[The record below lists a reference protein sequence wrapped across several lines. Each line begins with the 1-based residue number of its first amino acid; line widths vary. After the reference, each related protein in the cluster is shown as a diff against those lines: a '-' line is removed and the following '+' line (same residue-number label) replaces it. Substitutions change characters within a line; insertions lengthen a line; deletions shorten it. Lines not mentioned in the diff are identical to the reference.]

1 MRNNILLI
9 AVIIAIA
16 FFLSNPLV
24 KAQEVMMNVTSPA
37 FAHNTTIPQKYTCQG
52 KDINPPLTIS
62 NIPEGTISLALII
75 DDPDAPIR
83 TWDHWIIWNI
93 KPKEEIKENSTP
105 GIQGKNSWGRQDYG
119 GPCPPS
125 GTHRY
130 FFKLYAIDSTIDLPA
145 GSTKTDLEARM
156 KGHILE
162 QAELIGLYQK
172 S

>member
-1 MRNNILLI
+1 MD
-9 AVIIAIA
+9 
-16 FFLSNPLV
+16 
-24 KAQEVMMNVTSPA
+24 VTSPA
-37 FAHNTTIPQKYTCQG
+37 FAHNTMIPQKYTCQG

-62 NIPEGTISLALII
+62 NIPEGTVSLALII

-93 KPKEEIKENSTP
+93 QPTAKIQENSAP

-145 GSTKTDLEARM
+145 GSTKADLEVAM
-156 KGHILE
+156 KDHILE

>member
-1 MRNNILLI
+1 
-9 AVIIAIA
+9 
-16 FFLSNPLV
+16 
-24 KAQEVMMNVTSPA
+24 MNVTSPA
-37 FAHNTTIPQKYTCQG
+37 FAHNRMIPQKYTCQG

-62 NIPEGTISLALII
+62 DIPEGTVSLALII
-75 DDPDAPIR
+75 DDPDAPLR
-83 TWDHWIIWNI
+83 TWDHWIMWNI
-93 KPKEEIKENSTP
+93 KPTANITENSTP
-105 GIQGKNSWGRQDYG
+105 GIQGQNSWGRQNYG

-145 GSTKTDLEARM
+145 GSTKVDLEAAM
-156 KGHILE
+156 QDHILE

>member
-1 MRNNILLI
+1 MKI
-9 AVIIAIA
+9 
-16 FFLSNPLV
+16 
-24 KAQEVMMNVTSPA
+24 TSPA
-37 FAHNTTIPQKYTCQG
+37 FAHNAMIPKKYTCQG
-52 KDINPPLTIS
+52 KDISPPLAIS
-62 NIPEGTISLALII
+62 DIPEGTVSLALIL
-75 DDPDAPIR
+75 DDPDAPRI

-93 KPKEEIKENSTP
+93 KPTREIKEDSTP
-105 GIQGKNSWGRQDYG
+105 GTQGENSWGRQDYG

-130 FFKLYAIDSTIDLPA
+130 FFKLYAINSEMDLPA
-145 GSTKTDLEARM
+145 GATKAELEAAM

>member
-1 MRNNILLI
+1 MRSNVLLT
-9 AVIIAIA
+9 AVMTVIT
-16 FFLSNPLV
+16 FVLFNPLV
-24 KAQEVMMNVTSPA
+24 NTQEVIMKITSPA
-37 FAHNTTIPQKYTCQG
+37 FAHNAMIPKKYTCQG
-52 KDINPPLTIS
+52 KDISPPLAIS
-62 NIPEGTISLALII
+62 DIPEGTVSLALIL
-75 DDPDAPIR
+75 DDPDAPRR

-93 KPKEEIKENSTP
+93 KPTREIKEDSTP
-105 GIQGKNSWGRQDYG
+105 GTQGKNSWGRHDYG

-130 FFKLYAIDSTIDLPA
+130 FFKLYAIDNEMDLPA
-145 GSTKTDLEARM
+145 GATKAELEAAM

>member
-1 MRNNILLI
+1 MNII
-9 AVIIAIA
+9 
-16 FFLSNPLV
+16 
-24 KAQEVMMNVTSPA
+24 SPA
-37 FAHNTTIPQKYTCQG
+37 FTHNTMIPKKYTCQG
-52 KDINPPLTIS
+52 KDISPPLTIS
-62 NIPEGTISLALII
+62 DIPEGTVSLALII
-75 DDPDAPIR
+75 DDPDAPMR

-93 KPKEEIKENSTP
+93 KPTREIKENSAP
-105 GIQGKNSWGRQDYG
+105 GTQGKNSWGRQDYG

-130 FFKLYAIDSTIDLPA
+130 FFKLYAIDTEMDLSA
-145 GSTKTDLEARM
+145 GATKGDLEAAM

>member
-1 MRNNILLI
+1 MCSNLLLAAFI
-9 AVIIAIA
+9 AAIT
-16 FFLSNPLV
+16 FLPYNPLV
-24 KAQEVMMNVTSPA
+24 NGQEVMMKITSPA
-37 FAHNTTIPQKYTCQG
+37 FTHNAMIPQKYTCQG
-52 KDINPPLTIS
+52 KDISPPLAIS
-62 NIPEGTISLALII
+62 NIPEGAVSLALVI
-75 DDPDAPIR
+75 DDPDAPGR

-93 KPKEEIKENSTP
+93 KPTGEIKEDSAP
-105 GIQGKNSWGRQDYG
+105 GTQGKNSWGRQDYG

-130 FFKLYAIDSTIDLPA
+130 FFKLYAIDTEMDLPA
-145 GSTKTDLEARM
+145 GATKATLEAAM